1 VAEEIHDSRFV
12 GGVTLLRARSVEWR
26 IAPSGGRTRPEPASD
41 ASPYEPRYPRIA
53 DHHAHGRSHPRYRS
67 PPVTDRANADVELI
81 ERYLRGDVEAFDE
94 LMRAHEDRI
103 FAVCLRMLRDREAA
117 LDATQETFVT
127 VFRKADRF
135 AGRSAFST
143 WLYRVAV
150 NTCYDQARRRKRHD
164 TAPLPNASD
173 PADASADDGFRSA
186 EVRPEIEAALAAL
199 PDEFRA
205 AVVLSDV
212 EGLALQ
218 TVADILEVPVGT
230 VKSRVFR
237 GRRLLAESLGNLVDP
252 SDPPIREANA

>member
-1 VAEEIHDSRFV
+1 M
-12 GGVTLLRARSVEWR
+12 
-26 IAPSGGRTRPEPASD
+26 
-41 ASPYEPRYPRIA
+41 
-53 DHHAHGRSHPRYRS
+53 
-67 PPVTDRANADVELI
+67 TDRAETDALLV

-94 LMRAHEDRI
+94 LMRAHEDRV

-150 NTCYDQARRRKRHD
+150 NTCYDQARRRRRH
-164 TAPLPNASD
+164 AAVPLPETND
-173 PADASADDGFRSA
+173 PVDLSADDGFRSA
-186 EVRPEIEAALAAL
+186 EVRPEIAAALAGL

-218 TVADILEVPVGT
+218 TVAEILEVPVGT

-237 GRRLLAESLGNLVDP
+237 GRRLLAESLGNLMGP
-252 SDPPIREANA
+252 SDTPIREANA